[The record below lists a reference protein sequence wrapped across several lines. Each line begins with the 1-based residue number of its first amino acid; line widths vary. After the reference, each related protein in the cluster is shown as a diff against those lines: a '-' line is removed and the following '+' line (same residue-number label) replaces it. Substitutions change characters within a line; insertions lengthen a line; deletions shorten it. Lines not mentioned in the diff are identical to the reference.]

1 MITEGVVWMLSG
13 FFVALFFIVCIIG
26 YVIGKGEMNHGN
38 GTNAENH

>member
-26 YVIGKGEMNHGN
+26 KGEMNHGN